1 MDFFV
6 THQTADHYSGDCA
19 VAFVFKDSVNESRIL
34 QALLELNRFDSS
46 LGDSLM
52 LSKVKGYKTKRV
64 LALGLG
70 ESPLNEKSFLKGL
83 GESPLNEKSFLKALK
98 SLSSAMA
105 DAKVKNVVIPR
116 IQVDSRDESWVQ
128 LTIARVLK
136 NASYQIEKVGAVKE
150 NNDVILEAVN
160 IYSENNDATE
170 INKGVAIANGMA
182 LTRKLGD
189 LPSNICTPSYIA
201 ETAKSLASSYKLE
214 CEVLEESDMEAL
226 GMNSLL
232 SVSKGSSEPGKLIS
246 LSYTNAGNAEPIVLV
261 GKGVTFDSGGISL
274 KPGSGMDEMKF
285 DMCGAASVLGT
296 MRAIAEMRL
305 KVNLT
310 VVVPTVENM
319 PAHNA
324 SKPGDVVKSMSGQT
338 IEILNTDA
346 EGRLILCDA
355 LTYCAKFNPKVVID
369 VATLTGAVIIA
380 LGKHHSGLMS
390 NDQSLA
396 DDLKVSGGSAMD
408 TVWQLP
414 LDDEYDE
421 LLKSNFA
428 DMANIGGREAG
439 TVTAACFL
447 ARYTKD
453 YRWAHIDIA
462 GTAWLG
468 GSKKGATGRPVP
480 LLTQYVMNQIKD

>member
-1 MDFFV
+1 MEFFV
-6 THQTADHYSGDCA
+6 THQAVDHYSGDCS
-19 VAFVFKDSVNESRIL
+19 VAFASKDKSNDNRIIQTYL
-34 QALLELNRFDSS
+34 DLHRFEPKLAST
-46 LGDSLM
+46 LM
-52 LSKVKGYKTKRV
+52 LGKVEGYKSKRV
-64 LALGLG
+64 LVVGLG
-70 ESPLNEKSFLKGL
+70 ESPLTRKDFIKV
-83 GESPLNEKSFLKALK
+83 LK
-98 SLSSAMA
+98 SLSSAMGN
-105 DAKVKNVVIPR
+105 AKVKNVVIPFIEVEDADEAW
-116 IQVDSRDESWVQ
+116 IQTS
-128 LTIARVLK
+128 TARVLK
-136 NASYQIEKVGAVKE
+136 NESYKVNKVGVQE
-150 NNDVILEAVN
+150 EPRDIVLEAVN
-160 IYSENNDATE
+160 LYSKNNGASE
-170 INKGVAIANGMA
+170 IQKGVAVANGMA

-189 LPSNICTPSYIA
+189 LPPNICTPTYLA
-201 ETAKSLASSYKLE
+201 NAAKSLAKTYNLE
-214 CEVLEESDMEAL
+214 CEILEESEMESL

-232 SVSKGSSEPGKLIS
+232 SVSKGSSQPGKLIS
-246 LSYTNAGNAEPIVLV
+246 LSYSNNGNAAPIVLV

-274 KPGSGMDEMKF
+274 KPGSGMDEMKY

-296 MRAIAEMRL
+296 MSAIAEMNL
-305 KVNLT
+305 KVNLI
-310 VVVPTVENM
+310 VVVPAVENM

-324 SKPGDVVKSMSGQT
+324 SRPGDVVKSMSGQT

-355 LTYCAKFNPKVVID
+355 LTYCEKYKPKTVID
-369 VATLTGAVIIA
+369 IATLTGAVIIA

-396 DDLKVSGGSAMD
+396 DALKISGEAAQD

-414 LDDEYDE
+414 LDDEYDD

-447 ARYTKD
+447 ARYTKK
-453 YRWAHIDIA
+453 YSWAHIDIA

-480 LLTQYVMNQIKD
+480 LLTQYIMDQV

>member
-1 MDFFV
+1 MEFFV
-6 THQTADHYSGDCA
+6 THQAADHYSGDCS
-19 VAFVFKDSVNESRIL
+19 VAFVFKDTTNENRIL
-34 QALLELNRFDSS
+34 QGLLELHRFEAN
-46 LGDSLM
+46 LGETLM
-52 LSKVKGYKTKRV
+52 LGKVEGYKSKRV
-64 LALGLG
+64 LAIGLG
-70 ESPLNEKSFLKGL
+70 ESPLNQKKYI
-83 GESPLNEKSFLKALK
+83 KVLK
-98 SLSSAMA
+98 SLSSAM
-105 DAKVKNVVIPR
+105 DDTKVKNVVIPSLEVEGR
-116 IQVDSRDESWVQ
+116 DDSWLQ
-128 LTIARVLK
+128 ITTARVLK
-136 NASYQIEKVGAVKE
+136 NESYQIKKVGLEVEKKATV
-150 NNDVILEAVN
+150 LEAVN
-160 IYSENNDATE
+160 IHSENNGITE
-170 INKGVAIANGMA
+170 ISKGVAIANGMA
-182 LTRKLGD
+182 LARELGD
-189 LPSNICTPSYIA
+189 LPPNICTPTYIA
-201 ETAKSLASSYKLE
+201 ERAQLLASTYKLK

-232 SVSKGSSEPGKLIS
+232 SVSLGSSQPAKLIS
-246 LSYTNAGNAEPIVLV
+246 LNYSNGGKEDPIVLV

-274 KPGSGMDEMKF
+274 KPGSGMDEMKY

-296 MRAIAEMRL
+296 MSAVAEMGL

-324 SKPGDVVKSMSGQT
+324 SRPGDVVKSMSGQT

-355 LTYCAKFNPKVVID
+355 LTYCEKFNPKVVID
-369 VATLTGAVIIA
+369 VATLTGAVIVA
-380 LGKHHSGLMS
+380 LGKHHSGVMS
-390 NDQSLA
+390 NDQNLA
-396 DDLKVSGGSAMD
+396 DSLKASGISSMD

-447 ARYTKD
+447 ARYTKN
-453 YRWAHIDIA
+453 YSWAHIDIA

-480 LLTQYVMNQIKD
+480 LLTQYVMDQV